1 MDTAWGRRVYDQ
13 VNLIILKWSKFQACF
28 FQYEIEYD
36 VDKPKYGYM
45 ANPGGSGHESLT
57 KKQELRALG
66 VWDVIFNRE
75 VVPVLEGAKHWE
87 ADHEDKL
94 KYELWFAR

>member
-1 MDTAWGRRVYDQ
+1 MYLKPFLKLTQ
-13 VNLIILKWSKFQACF
+13 VSASYRSVNSSFTISFS
-28 FQYEIEYD
+28 QYEIEYD
-36 VDKPKYGYM
+36 IDKPKYGYM
-45 ANPGGSGHESLT
+45 TNPGGGPESLT

-94 KYELWFAR
+94 K

>member
-1 MDTAWGRRVYDQ
+1 MT
-13 VNLIILKWSKFQACF
+13 
-28 FQYEIEYD
+28 
-36 VDKPKYGYM
+36 
-45 ANPGGSGHESLT
+45 NPGGGPESLT

-94 KYELWFAR
+94 K